1 MPQFDATSYRPVVL
15 DPESPDDRD
24 VLAQL
29 HAAGDVEFLDH
40 REEQLASLHALR
52 PAPGPDL
59 VDEAPRWAYYPWRRT
74 AVWVLGPRGYRAL
87 RLDRN
92 RNGITTEEQARLG
105 ALTIGVAGLSVGHV
119 IAHTLVAQGLCGRIR
134 LADFDHL
141 ELSNLNRVPATVFDL
156 GLNKSIVAARRIAE
170 LDPYLPVDVVD
181 AGLTAESLDMF
192 LDGLDIAVEECDDL
206 AMKALLRVGA
216 RERAIPVVMA
226 TSDRGIVDVERFDQ
240 EPHRPILHGLLG
252 QLDLD
257 LLPGMPSREKVAH
270 VLRHLEAEQLS
281 PRTAASL
288 IEIDRSLSTWP
299 QLAADVIIGGSA
311 VAEAVRRIGLG
322 EPLKSGRCRID
333 IGWALDQLGE
343 PDMAAPPTARVDE
356 PTARVDAAAEPLA
369 YTDITGDI
377 VAAAMRAP
385 SGGNTQPW
393 RIDAI
398 PGAVVIG
405 VDTDHTSTMDVAF
418 RGSAV
423 AVGAALYNATVAAAS
438 CRAFGSVSI
447 TEPSSGT
454 PLQATLHLG
463 EGSPA
468 GLARLYHPMLDRTTN
483 RHRGRP
489 GTLNPDT
496 ATLLGSAAEHEGCRL
511 QLLTGRDDLAAA
523 AEILAAADRIRFLT
537 PQLHQ
542 EMVSELRW
550 PGDPDPHTG
559 IDVRS
564 LELDAGGQTLLTLL
578 RRGDVMTHLATWNKG
593 TALGEPTRD
602 AVLASTALAVV
613 TIPGASLEAYARG
626 GAAVEAVWILAQQHG
641 HGVQPTS
648 PPFLYAHGAADLAVV
663 STPFADEL
671 AQLQTDFHRLAG
683 VTATE
688 SIALI
693 LRLADMPPP
702 SVPSLRSA
710 SRVTLAPI

>member
-1 MPQFDATSYRPVVL
+1 MPQFDTTSYRPVVL

-29 HAAGDVEFLDH
+29 RDADDVNFLDH

-52 PAPGPDL
+52 PAPDPEL
-59 VDEAPRWAYYPWRRT
+59 VTEAPRWAYYPWRRT
-74 AVWVLGPRGYRAL
+74 AVWVLGPHGYRTL

-92 RNGITTEEQARLG
+92 RNGITVDEQARLG
-105 ALTIGVAGLSVGHV
+105 SLTIGVAGLSVGHV

-181 AGLTAESLDMF
+181 AGLTAESLDSF

-206 AMKALLRVGA
+206 AMKAMLRVGA

-240 EPHRPILHGLLG
+240 EPQRPILHGLLG

-356 PTARVDAAAEPLA
+356 PAEPLA
-369 YTDITGDI
+369 YTDVTGDI

-405 VDTDHTSTMDVAF
+405 VDTDYTSTMDVAF

-423 AVGAALYNATVAAAS
+423 AVGAALYNASVAAAS
-438 CRAFGSVSI
+438 CRALGSISI
-447 TEPSSGT
+447 TEHSSGT

-463 EGSPA
+463 DRSPA
-468 GLARLYHPMLDRTTN
+468 DLARLYHPMLDRVTN
-483 RHRGRP
+483 RHRGAP
-489 GTLNPDT
+489 GTLDPDT
-496 ATLLGSAAEHEGCRL
+496 VILLGAAAEHEGCRL
-511 QLLTGRDDLAAA
+511 RLLTSRDDLAAA
-523 AEILAAADRIRFLT
+523 AEILAAGDRIRFLT

-564 LELDAGGQTLLTLL
+564 LELDSGGQTLLTLL
-578 RRGDVMTHLATWNKG
+578 RRGDVMTHLAKWNEG
-593 TALGEPTRD
+593 TALGDPMRD

-613 TIPGASLEAYARG
+613 TIPGATLEDYARG

-648 PPFLYAHGAADLAVV
+648 PPFLYAHGAADLAAV
-663 STPFADEL
+663 SAPFAGEL

-693 LRLADMPPP
+693 LRLAEMPAP

-710 SRVTLAPI
+710 GRVTLAPM